1 MSNKEISDLKTLIK
15 ALDIRLKAD
24 EISEEEYNSLK
35 EKYEQRLNEEV
46 KLVKENSLFR
56 NLSYVSIS
64 GSGKVTDSYISI
76 SGSGRVEG
84 WKGGTIK
91 ISGSGK
97 ITEEAIKISGSGVL
111 PGDLVAEDLKVSGS
125 VKVEGPLE
133 VSIFKSSGSFKV
145 EGPLTVHSNLTVS
158 GSGKIEGSLLAHK
171 ASFIS
176 SGSIK
181 VDGDVFC
188 NEADL
193 SGAYDLFGSVTCNES
208 FSSEINGKSKIEGD
222 LSCGGDV
229 YIEQG
234 SNRGTLSVDNII
246 SSGDVYLEGVKANSV
261 SGKKVKL
268 GDDCQIDSITETG

>member
-15 ALDIRLKAD
+15 ALDIRLSAE
-24 EISEEEYNSLK
+24 EITKEEYSSLK
-35 EKYEQRLNEEV
+35 EKYEQRLDEEI

-64 GSGKVTDSYISI
+64 GSGKVTDSHISI

-97 ITEEAIKISGSGVL
+97 ISEEAIKISGSGVL
-111 PGDLVAEDLKVSGS
+111 PGDLVAEELKVSGS

-133 VSIFKSSGSFKV
+133 VSIFKTSGSFKV
-145 EGPLTVHSNLTVS
+145 EGPLTVNSKFTVS
-158 GSGKIEGSLLAHK
+158 GSGKIEGSLLAQK

-181 VDGDVFC
+181 VEGDAFC

-193 SGAYDLFGSVTCNES
+193 SGAYEVLGSVNCDES
-208 FSSEINGKSKIEGD
+208 FSSELNGKSKIRGD
-222 LSCGGDV
+222 LVCGGDV

-234 SNRGTLSVDNII
+234 SSRGSLSVENIQ
-246 SSGDVYLEGVKANSV
+246 SSGEVYLEGVRAKSV

-268 GDDCQIDSITETG
+268 GDDCEIDSITETG

>member
-15 ALDIRLKAD
+15 ALDIRLSAE
-24 EISEEEYNSLK
+24 EITKEEYSSLK
-35 EKYEQRLNEEV
+35 EKYEQRLDEEI

-64 GSGKVTDSYISI
+64 GSGKVTDSHISI

-97 ITEEAIKISGSGVL
+97 ISEEAIKISGSGVL
-111 PGDLVAEDLKVSGS
+111 PGDLVAEELKVSGS

-133 VSIFKSSGSFKV
+133 VSIFKTSGSFKV
-145 EGPLTVHSNLTVS
+145 EGPLTVHSNFTVS
-158 GSGKIEGSLLAHK
+158 GSGKIEGSLLAQK

-181 VDGDVFC
+181 VEGDVFC

-193 SGAYDLFGSVTCNES
+193 SGAYEVLGSVNCDES
-208 FSSEINGKSKIEGD
+208 FSSELNGKSKIRGD
-222 LSCGGDV
+222 LVCGGDV

-234 SNRGTLSVDNII
+234 SSRGSLSVENIR
-246 SSGDVYLEGVKANSV
+246 SSGEVYLEGVRAKSV

-268 GDDCQIDSITETG
+268 GDDCEIDSITETG

>member
-15 ALDIRLKAD
+15 ALDIRLSAE
-24 EISEEEYNSLK
+24 EISKEEYSSLK
-35 EKYEQRLNEEV
+35 EKYEQRLNEEI

-64 GSGKVTDSYISI
+64 GSGKVTDSHISI

-97 ITEEAIKISGSGVL
+97 ISEEAIKISGSGVL
-111 PGDLVAEDLKVSGS
+111 PGDLVAEELKVSGS

-133 VSIFKSSGSFKV
+133 VSIFKASGSFKV

-158 GSGKIEGSLLAHK
+158 GSGKVEGSLLAHK

-176 SGSIK
+176 SGSTK
-181 VDGDVFC
+181 VEGDVFC

-193 SGAYDLFGSVTCNES
+193 SGAYEVFGSVNCDES
-208 FSSEINGKSKIEGD
+208 FSSELNGKSKIKGD
-222 LSCGGDV
+222 LVCGGDV

-234 SNRGTLSVDNII
+234 SSKGSLSVENIQ
-246 SSGDVYLEGVKANSV
+246 SSGEVYLEGVRAKSV

-268 GDDCQIDSITETG
+268 GDDCEIDSITETG